1 MLYFRRT
8 NNRPRLA
15 IVTRRAFIGRAAQIG
30 LDLIVHRP
38 VDISSVDVGVKH
50 GLIVVE
56 ILGAGGAL
64 GQIRPVRR
72 NRRLGRHSRDWRGGA
87 RGLIAATGGYC
98 GEKNPRRKECG
109 AGY

>member
-15 IVTRRAFIGRAAQIG
+15 IMTRRAFIGRAAEIG

-87 RGLIAATGGYC
+87 RGLIAAAEGYR